1 MIIKSSETMCRDY
14 QAISILAR
22 STKEPVYITYR
33 GEGDLVIL
41 SMDAYEKMSR
51 PPVLLTPLVKEKAER
66 VSPVMERNDRDI
78 SEAELGAILRDMY
91 ERAPKGDLVAFIHLF
106 AIKYAQVLAYR
117 RIDKKAILHY
127 AGLPVSYQTELAKG
141 MKLSQYVMLK
151 PEEE

>member
-1 MIIKSSETMCRDY
+1 MKGSSPHRNYATDDVAY
-14 QAISILAR
+14 YYAIQ
-22 STKEPVYITYR
+22 
-33 GEGDLVIL
+33 
-41 SMDAYEKMSR
+41 AYEKMSR
-51 PPVLLTPLVKEKAER
+51 PPVLPTPPAKTTAAR
-66 VSPVMERNDRDI
+66 VSPNVEWNDRDI

-127 AGLPVSYQTELAKG
+127 ANLPVSYQTELAKG

-151 PEEE
+151 PGEE